1 MPTLNS
7 RNKSDKEVCELM
19 RLKPNFL
26 ELDFKGKNTTEEKFN
41 YLLSKYK
48 ETIVQN
54 TCSKVAENEL
64 KGYAEQLD
72 EVVDY
77 LLGIKDYNALCPKAQ
92 RVMMFL
98 LSCTSVWYC
107 NNNKLFDFEK
117 KDVDRALKLIYADV
131 LPEFR
136 KQVIRNFLERNE
148 IVIRCLSDY
157 DKNVLDNPDINDT
170 ICMYKLGL
178 PLFFV
183 RNYRKRH
190 NIISCDGEV

>member
-157 DKNVLDNPDINDT
+157 DKNVLDNQDINDT

-183 RNYRKRH
+183 RNYRKKH

>member
-64 KGYAEQLD
+64 KEYAVQLD

>member
-64 KGYAEQLD
+64 KEYNPELLDKDFIISVSKSDLLDDELKREISAE
-72 EVVDY
+72 
-77 LLGIKDYNALCPKAQ
+77 
-92 RVMMFL
+92 F
-98 LSCTSVWYC
+98 
-107 NNNKLFDFEK
+107 
-117 KDVDRALKLIYADV
+117 
-131 LPEFR
+131 PENR
-136 KQVIRNFLERNE
+136 Q
-148 IVIRCLSDY
+148 
-157 DKNVLDNPDINDT
+157 
-170 ICMYKLGL
+170 
-178 PLFFV
+178 PLFFSGV
-183 RNYRKRH
+183 T
-190 NIISCDGEV
+190 GEGLQELKDAIWKKLHG

>member
-26 ELDFKGKNTTEEKFN
+26 ELDFKGKNTAEEKFN

-157 DKNVLDNPDINDT
+157 DKNVLDNQDINDT

-183 RNYRKRH
+183 RNYRKKH